1 MQADGGKSYDD
12 INVTPMV
19 DLYLVL
25 LLIFI
30 IMTTASVQGIKVQLP
45 SASKSPAAANPNA
58 PKVQAILIDDNG
70 EIELNRE
77 PVTLG
82 ELERRLASLKS
93 TTPDLPTVV
102 RGNRATQYEVI
113 MDVLDVLARL
123 KITKIGLA
131 TQPAK
136 S

>member
-1 MQADGGKSYDD
+1 M
-12 INVTPMV
+12 TPK
-19 DLYLVL
+19 
-25 LLIFI
+25 I
-30 IMTTASVQGIKVQLP
+30 
-45 SASKSPAAANPNA
+45 
-58 PKVQAILIDDNG
+58 QAILIDDHG
-70 EIELNRE
+70 KIELNRE
-77 PVTLG
+77 TVTLG
-82 ELERRLASLKS
+82 ELERRLGALKS
-93 TTPDLPTVV
+93 TTPDLPAVV

>member
-1 MQADGGKSYDD
+1 MQADDGKDYDD

-30 IMTTASVQGIKVQLP
+30 IMTTAAVQGIKVELP
-45 SASKSPAAANPNA
+45 RASKTPAAANPNV

-70 EIELNRE
+70 AIQLNRE
-77 PVTLG
+77 PVSLQ
-82 ELERRLASLKS
+82 ELERRLSALRA
-93 TTPDLPTVV
+93 TTPDLPAVV

-113 MDVLDVLARL
+113 IEVLDVLARL

>member
-1 MQADGGKSYDD
+1 MQADDGKDYDD

-30 IMTTASVQGIKVQLP
+30 IMTTASVQGMKVQLP
-45 SASKSPAAANPNA
+45 SASKSPAAANPNS

-70 EIELNRE
+70 KIELNRE
-77 PVTLG
+77 LVTIG

-131 TQPAK
+131 TQPPK